1 MIKQPYQNTT
11 LLHFDLF
18 NKQPEIKAFSTT
30 REKGFSQAPYS
41 GLNMGPTTADK
52 TDHVTSNHR
61 ALAES
66 IESPGEA
73 LFFTRQVH
81 GNQVVRVDSLACPVP
96 EADALITQS
105 PGICICVQTAD
116 CVPILL
122 FDPENKAVAAVHSG
136 WRGTVQHIL
145 VRTLEAMNRAF
156 GTNPAKVLA
165 GIGPSISPEVYEVGT
180 EVIEQV
186 KSAFPHTWQQLL
198 KPGISEDKAMLDLWR
213 ANHQLL
219 TASGV
224 RAHHI
229 EMAQMC
235 TFSNPNL
242 FYSARRDGAKT
253 GRMASGIILR

>member
-1 MIKQPYQNTT
+1 MIKQPYQDTT
-11 LLHFDLF
+11 LLHFDSF
-18 NKQPEIKAFSTT
+18 NKQSDIKAFSTT
-30 REKGFSQAPYS
+30 RDKGFSHAPYS
-41 GLNMGPTTADK
+41 GLNMGPTTADE
-52 TDHVTSNHR
+52 TEHVISNHV
-61 ALAES
+61 AVAEA
-66 IESPGEA
+66 IERPRET

-81 GNQVVRVDSLACPVP
+81 GNQVARVDSLARPVP
-96 EADALITQS
+96 EADALITQT

-122 FDPENKAVAAVHSG
+122 FDAENNAIAAVHSG

-145 VRTLEAMNRAF
+145 ARTLEAMNRAF
-156 GTNPAKVLA
+156 GTNPAKIMA
-165 GIGPSISPEVYEVGT
+165 GIGPSISPEVYEVGP

-224 RAHHI
+224 RTYHI
-229 EMAQMC
+229 EIAQMC
-235 TFSNPNL
+235 TFSNPDL

-253 GRMASGIILR
+253 GRMASGILLR